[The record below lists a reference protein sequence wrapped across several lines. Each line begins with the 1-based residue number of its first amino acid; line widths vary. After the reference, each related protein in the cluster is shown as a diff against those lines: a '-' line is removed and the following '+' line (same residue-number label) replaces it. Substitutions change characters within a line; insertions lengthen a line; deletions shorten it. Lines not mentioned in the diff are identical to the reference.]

1 MLFSL
6 GKDIWE
12 IHRMGGGGHSM
23 GVSGSPGPGAR
34 ESVVPGPVPVQWV
47 IFPIADDPDH
57 VYSQYVQLT

>member
-1 MLFSL
+1 
-6 GKDIWE
+6 
-12 IHRMGGGGHSM
+12 MGGGGHSM